1 VSSRYLAADG
11 LILLACVSSSF
22 YIVFSK
28 ELLRRFTPLKVLIY
42 GYLIAAGLSAPL
54 LVWLEPVHFS
64 DVLYYTAAVWLSL
77 MVLSGLSWGL
87 AMVLWMILLKRL
99 DVSGASVSIYLLPF
113 LGVIISTLTLGE
125 RITGTMVL
133 GGFVTLAGTILITSM
148 KAHSL

>member
-1 VSSRYLAADG
+1 M
-11 LILLACVSSSF
+11 C
-22 YIVFSK
+22 
-28 ELLRRFTPLKVLIY
+28 
-42 GYLIAAGLSAPL
+42 YLIAIGLSAPL

-113 LGVIISTLTLGE
+113 PGVIISTLTLGGRE
-125 RITGTMVL
+125 NYRDDGLGRICNS
-133 GGFVTLAGTILITSM
+133 GGDDPYYFNESPLSLNR
-148 KAHSL
+148 HSRNYRPSQAN